1 MSEFNKFA
9 NTYDELLNKSLKISG
24 ENHEYYSEK
33 RICHF
38 ITYASNK
45 ENFKLNSVLDFG
57 CGIGNF
63 YSSVLSNIPNID
75 YLGVDV
81 SKDSITIAKNKFK
94 SNRFKQLS
102 EYEPNN
108 NFSSIYSNGV
118 FHHIKPNLRKE
129 ALNYIFNSLKITG
142 FFSFWE
148 NNPFNLGTRY
158 IMSQNPFDR
167 DAQLISPSKA
177 RGLLKQVGFNIVST
191 NYYFYFPRCLNL
203 LRRFEFMLKKIP
215 LGAQYNIIATK

>member
-1 MSEFNKFA
+1 MTEFNKFA
-9 NTYDELLNKSLKISG
+9 KSYDELLNKSLKISG
-24 ENHEYYSEK
+24 ENHEYYSDK

-38 ITYASNK
+38 INYASNK
-45 ENFKLNSVLDFG
+45 ENFEFNSLLDFG

-63 YSSVLSNIPNID
+63 YNSVLSNIPNID

-81 SKDSITIAKNKFK
+81 SSESIIIARNKFG
-94 SNRFKQLS
+94 SNRFKQIS

-118 FHHIKPNLRKE
+118 FHHIKPKLREE
-129 ALNYIFNSLKITG
+129 ALNYIYNSLMSNG

-148 NNPFNLGTRY
+148 NNPLNLGTRY
-158 IMSQNPFDR
+158 IMSQNPFDK
-167 DAQLISPSKA
+167 DAHLVSPRKA
-177 RGLLKQVGFNIVST
+177 KELLKQVGFNIVST
-191 NYYFYFPRCLNL
+191 NYYFYFPRFLNL

>member
-9 NTYDELLNKSLKISG
+9 KNYDELLNRSLKISG
-24 ENHEYYSEK
+24 ENHEYFSEK
-33 RICHF
+33 RISQL
-38 ITYASNK
+38 INYAKNK
-45 ENFKLNSVLDFG
+45 ENFSFSSLLDFG
-57 CGIGNF
+57 CGVGNF
-63 YSSVLSNIPNID
+63 YNAVLSHIPDID

-81 SKDSITIAKNKFK
+81 SIDSINTAKGKF
-94 SNRFKQLS
+94 SSSQFKHLR

-108 NFSSIYSNGV
+108 NFSCIYSNGV
-118 FHHIKPNLRKE
+118 FHHIKPNQREKF
-129 ALNYIFNSLKITG
+129 LNYIYNSLNING

-148 NNPFNLGTRY
+148 NNPYNLGTRY
-158 IMSQNPFDR
+158 IMSKNPFDK
-167 DAQLISPSKA
+167 DAQLISPSKV